1 MVAENCYSKK
11 LHHTISLG
19 FSTNRYLVVIEL
31 LDFREITYRQRTK
44 FILHK
49 TLPKQVP
56 NNSGNTNKVVG

>member
-1 MVAENCYSKK
+1 MVVENCYSKK

-31 LDFREITYRQRTK
+31 LDFREITYWQRTK
-44 FILHK
+44 FIVHE
-49 TLPKQVP
+49 TLLKQVP